1 MRVLI
6 ADKMAEQ
13 VVPQLE
19 KHGCEVLIN
28 PSLSATELEN
38 AIRDNDPQILVV
50 RSTKVEPHHLQ
61 AARSLSLVVRAG
73 AGVNTIAVKEASE
86 RGIYVAN
93 CPGKN
98 AAAVAELALGHILNA
113 DRRIADNVE
122 ALRNGQWN
130 KKGFSKGAR
139 GLKGRTLGLL
149 GMGNIGA
156 EVAKR
161 ALAFQM
167 KVVAWDISLSP
178 DRAAQLG
185 VEQADGPIEV
195 ARQAD
200 ILSVHI
206 ALNEHTRGLVS
217 SDVLSAMKPGS
228 IFINTSRGP
237 VVDEEA
243 LAEVVQ
249 EKQIKCGL
257 DVFCNEP
264 GADGEWSTPLAAL
277 AGVYGTHH
285 IGAST
290 EQASEAVGDEVIRI
304 ISSWKDTG
312 AVPNC
317 VNLAQASQATH
328 LLVVRHKDEV
338 GVLAGVLDTLRK
350 GNINVQEMQNIVFQG
365 SAAACAHIHVNHA
378 PDAPLIQEL
387 QSQSFVLAV
396 DVVSLERK

>member
-6 ADKMAEQ
+6 ADKVANH
-13 VVPQLE
+13 VVPLLE
-19 KHGCEVLIN
+19 TEGCEVVLQ
-28 PSLSATELEN
+28 PSLAGETLEK
-38 AIRDNDPQILVV
+38 AILLNDPQILVV
-50 RSTKVEPHHLQ
+50 RSTKVLEAHLL
-61 AARSLSLVVRAG
+61 AARSLSLVIRAG
-73 AGVNTIAVKEASE
+73 AGINTIAVDQASE

-113 DRRIADNVE
+113 DRRIADNVS
-122 ALRNGQWN
+122 ALRDGQW
-130 KKGFSKGAR
+130 KKKTFAKGAR

-161 ALAFQM
+161 AQAFHM
-167 KVVAWDISLSP
+167 NVVAWDISLTP
-178 DRAAQLG
+178 ERAAHLG
-185 VEQADGPIEV
+185 VKQAEGPVQV
-195 ARQAD
+195 AQAAD
-200 ILSVHI
+200 VLSVHI
-206 ALNEHTRGLVS
+206 ALNEHTKGLVS
-217 SDVLSAMKPGS
+217 DEVLSAMKPGS

-237 VVDEEA
+237 VVDEAA
-243 LAEVVQ
+243 LERAVREN
-249 EKQIKCGL
+249 QIKCGL
-257 DVFCNEP
+257 DVFCDEP
-264 GADGEWSTPLAAL
+264 NAEGEWETPLAAL
-277 AGVYGTHH
+277 QGVYGTHH

-317 VNLAQASQATH
+317 VNLAQASMATH

-338 GVLAGVLDTLRK
+338 GVLAGVLDTLRR

-365 SAAACAHIHVNHA
+365 SAAACAHIHVSHE
-378 PDAPLIQEL
+378 PDLPLIKEL
-387 QSQSFVLAV
+387 QKQSFVLAV
-396 DVVSLERK
+396 DVVELEK